1 MQRISAMATVR
12 SLLDKH
18 APLMPRASCAC
29 TKVQHLRWPGGGT
42 PNSIL
47 HMPPPIMPPVSSD
60 LPCSLLDDPA
70 RKFPL
75 RGVRLELE
83 SYFPEATAEPTP
95 YLLKREL
102 RHFLDIKH
110 WFRDDLPETF
120 DELLKEPPLDIITQ
134 CQISV
139 FRQVRCRNDLGQ
151 HKGVIITE
159 NWEDDS
165 PWLRVRRF
173 TTLGPDANPEASGS
187 ELEDEEHHQYLGYTV
202 HTISIEYA
210 IDKGHIVQVST
221 MIFHYV
227 ELYDY

>member
-1 MQRISAMATVR
+1 MWPQLSALCCWSGACTGNLFPYHTDIMQRISAMATVR
-12 SLLDKH
+12 SLLDEH

-47 HMPPPIMPPVSSD
+47 PMPPPIMPPISSD

-70 RKFPL
+70 RKFHL
-75 RGVRLELE
+75 RGVRTQLE
-83 SYFPEATAEPTP
+83 SYFP
-95 YLLKREL
+95 K
-102 RHFLDIKH
+102 
-110 WFRDDLPETF
+110 
-120 DELLKEPPLDIITQ
+120 
-134 CQISV
+134 
-139 FRQVRCRNDLGQ
+139 

-159 NWEDDS
+159 NWEEDS

-202 HTISIEYA
+202 HTIPIEYA
-210 IDKGHIVQVST
+210 IDKGHIVQVR
-221 MIFHYV
+221 IFSASCTRRPPKASQ
-227 ELYDY
+227 ERLQLFPL